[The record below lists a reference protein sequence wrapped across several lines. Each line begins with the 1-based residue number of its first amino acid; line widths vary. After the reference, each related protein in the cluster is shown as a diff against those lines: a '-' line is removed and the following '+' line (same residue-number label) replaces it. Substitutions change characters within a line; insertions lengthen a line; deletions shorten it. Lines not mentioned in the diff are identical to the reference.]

1 MILFDG
7 IIQILT
13 WPAEIGL
20 GEHALLLKR
29 LECRGISH
37 VLVQGDHTRREHM

>member
-1 MILFDG
+1 MILFND

-13 WPAEIGL
+13 WPDEIGL

-29 LECRGISH
+29 LECRGISY
-37 VLVQGDHTRREHM
+37 VLVHGDHTRREHM